1 MHFEYSLHAEQKF
14 KERRISKSEVGE
26 NQMKVRYDQ
35 DSDILYLLIKEGDIE
50 DTIEVSEDLF
60 VEYDEKKNIAGIELW
75 RVRRNL
81 FGEILKYLNTITEL
95 DIMEKGVKGD

>member
-1 MHFEYSLHAEQKF
+1 
-14 KERRISKSEVGE
+14 
-26 NQMKVRYDQ
+26 MKVRYDP

-60 VEYDEKKNIAGIELW
+60 VEYDEKRDIVGIELW

-81 FGEILKYLNTITEL
+81 FGEVLKYLNKITEL
-95 DIMEKGVKGD
+95 EIIDK

>member
-1 MHFEYSLHAEQKF
+1 M
-14 KERRISKSEVGE
+14 GE

-81 FGEILKYLNTITEL
+81 FGEILKYLNTITESE
-95 DIMEKGVKGD
+95 IMEE

>member
-1 MHFEYSLHAEQKF
+1 M
-14 KERRISKSEVGE
+14 GE
-26 NQMKVRYDQ
+26 NQMKVRYDS

-95 DIMEKGVKGD
+95 DIMEKGAKGD

>member
-1 MHFEYSLHAEQKF
+1 M
-14 KERRISKSEVGE
+14 GE
-26 NQMKVRYDQ
+26 NQMKVRYDP

-60 VEYDEKKNIAGIELW
+60 VEYDEKRDIVGIELW

-81 FGEILKYLNTITEL
+81 FGEVLKYLNKITEAKII
-95 DIMEKGVKGD
+95 DK

>member
-1 MHFEYSLHAEQKF
+1 M
-14 KERRISKSEVGE
+14 GE
-26 NQMKVRYDQ
+26 NQMKVRYDS
-35 DSDILYLLIKEGDIE
+35 DSDILYLLIKGGDIE

-60 VEYDEKKNIAGIELW
+60 VEYDEKSDIVGIELW

-81 FGEILKYLNTITEL
+81 FGEVLKYLNKITEL

>member
-1 MHFEYSLHAEQKF
+1 
-14 KERRISKSEVGE
+14 
-26 NQMKVRYDQ
+26 MKVRYDS
-35 DSDILYLLIKEGDIE
+35 DSDILYLLITGGVIE
-50 DTIEVSEDLF
+50 DTVEVSEDLF
-60 VEYDEKKNIAGIELW
+60 VEYDEKRDIVGIELW

>member
-1 MHFEYSLHAEQKF
+1 M
-14 KERRISKSEVGE
+14 GE

>member
-1 MHFEYSLHAEQKF
+1 M
-14 KERRISKSEVGE
+14 GE
-26 NQMKVRYDQ
+26 NQMKVRYDP

-60 VEYDEKKNIAGIELW
+60 VEYDEKRDIVGIELW

-81 FGEILKYLNTITEL
+81 FGEVLKYLNRIT
-95 DIMEKGVKGD
+95 V

>member
-1 MHFEYSLHAEQKF
+1 M
-14 KERRISKSEVGE
+14 GE
-26 NQMKVRYDQ
+26 NQMKIRYDP

-60 VEYDEKKNIAGIELW
+60 VEYDEKRDIMGIELW

-81 FGEILKYLNTITEL
+81 FGEVLKYINRITEL
-95 DIMEKGVKGD
+95 KIMDK

>member
-1 MHFEYSLHAEQKF
+1 M
-14 KERRISKSEVGE
+14 GE
-26 NQMKVRYDQ
+26 NQMKVRYDS
-35 DSDILYLLIKEGDIE
+35 DSDILYLLIKGGDIE

-60 VEYDEKKNIAGIELW
+60 VEYDEKRDIVGIELW

-81 FGEILKYLNTITEL
+81 FGEVLKYLNKITEL

>member
-1 MHFEYSLHAEQKF
+1 M
-14 KERRISKSEVGE
+14 GE
-26 NQMKVRYDQ
+26 NQMKVRYDS

>member
-1 MHFEYSLHAEQKF
+1 M
-14 KERRISKSEVGE
+14 GE

-60 VEYDEKKNIAGIELW
+60 VEYDEKRDIVGIELW

-81 FGEILKYLNTITEL
+81 FGEVLKYL
-95 DIMEKGVKGD
+95 

>member
-1 MHFEYSLHAEQKF
+1 M
-14 KERRISKSEVGE
+14 GE
-26 NQMKVRYDQ
+26 NQMKVRYDS
-35 DSDILYLLIKEGDIE
+35 DSDVLYLLIKGGDIE

-60 VEYDEKKNIAGIELW
+60 VEYDEKRDIVGIELW

-81 FGEILKYLNTITEL
+81 FGEVLKYLNTITEL

>member
-1 MHFEYSLHAEQKF
+1 M
-14 KERRISKSEVGE
+14 GE
-26 NQMKVRYDQ
+26 NQMKVRYDS
-35 DSDILYLLIKEGDIE
+35 DSDILYLLIKGGVIE

-60 VEYDEKKNIAGIELW
+60 VEYDEKRDIVGIELW

-81 FGEILKYLNTITEL
+81 FGEVLKYLNKITEL

>member
-1 MHFEYSLHAEQKF
+1 M
-14 KERRISKSEVGE
+14 GE
-26 NQMKVRYDQ
+26 NEMKVRYDQ

-95 DIMEKGVKGD
+95 DIMEKGAKGD

>member
-1 MHFEYSLHAEQKF
+1 M
-14 KERRISKSEVGE
+14 GE

-95 DIMEKGVKGD
+95 DIMEKGAKGD

>member
-1 MHFEYSLHAEQKF
+1 M
-14 KERRISKSEVGE
+14 GE
-26 NQMKVRYDQ
+26 NQMKVRYDP

-60 VEYDEKKNIAGIELW
+60 VEYDEKRDIVGIELW

-81 FGEILKYLNTITEL
+81 FGEVLKYLNKITEL
-95 DIMEKGVKGD
+95 EIIDK